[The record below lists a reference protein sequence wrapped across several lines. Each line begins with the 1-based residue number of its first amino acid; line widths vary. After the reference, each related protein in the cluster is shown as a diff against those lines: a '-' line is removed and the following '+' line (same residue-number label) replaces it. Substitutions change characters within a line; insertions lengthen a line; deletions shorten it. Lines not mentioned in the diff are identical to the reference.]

1 MNKLKKPIIKLRNV
15 CRNFKVG
22 DSEVHAL
29 KNLALEVYEGEFVS
43 IMGPSGSGK
52 STAVNMVGCLDLPT
66 CGDIYLDGKNIAT
79 LEESDLAQIR
89 GRKIGFIFQKFNLVP
104 TLTALE
110 NVALPMLFQGVPLV
124 ERQKKAEE
132 LLRLVEL
139 DDRKHHKPSELSG
152 GQQQRVAIARSLAND
167 PQVILADEPTGNLD
181 SKTGIKIL
189 EFLDKLHREGKTI
202 IMVTHDAGLAEYAD
216 RILYLKDG
224 AIINEKKNKNNI
236 KKKEKIKRRLKNEE
250 K

>member
-1 MNKLKKPIIKLRNV
+1 MKNKKPIIKLRNV

-66 CGDIYLDGKNIAT
+66 CGDIYLDGKNIAA

-89 GRKIGFIFQKFNLVP
+89 GKKIGFIFQKFNLVP

-110 NVALPMLFQGVPLV
+110 NVALPMLFQEVSLV
-124 ERQKKAEE
+124 ERQKKAGE
-132 LLRLVEL
+132 LLDLVGL
-139 DDRKHHKPSELSG
+139 GDRKHHKPSELSG
-152 GQQQRVAIARSLAND
+152 GQQQRVAIARALANN

-189 EFLDKLHREGKTI
+189 EFLDKLHKEGKTI
-202 IMVTHDAGLAEYAD
+202 IMVTHDAELAEYAD
-216 RILYLKDG
+216 RILYLRDG
-224 AIINEKKNKNNI
+224 AITKEKKKKNNV
-236 KKKEKIKRRLKNEE
+236 KEKEKIKRRLKNE
-250 K
+250 KK